1 MHNILGQLKRVS
13 GALWAVLLLML
24 IFSLIKPA
32 FMSYANIMNILRNA
46 SILLIVS
53 IGMTIVILSG
63 QINISVG
70 GIVALCAVLTATY
83 LHGIAEPNAAQIV
96 VAFAIGGATGL
107 LFGLSEGVLIGKY
120 NYNYWLVTFAGMSV
134 SFGLAKTI
142 SDGGIIAGFGR
153 AFQWVS
159 TGKIYGVSMSIIFS
173 IIICFVM
180 AQFINKSRFC
190 MHVYAIGNSEKAAF
204 NSGINVGKI
213 CLWIYA
219 WCGLLS
225 GIAAVFLV
233 ARTNSAGTAVG
244 IGYEFNAIA
253 AVVIGGTSL
262 EGGKGGVLG
271 TVFGTI
277 FIAALKNGLQV
288 VGLNVYWQQAY
299 LGLIIAFIIIYDVTS
314 ARARATKNR
323 RRIYHDR

>member
-1 MHNILGQLKRVS
+1 MPNIVGHLKRVS
-13 GALWAVLLLML
+13 GAIWAVLLLML
-24 IFSLIKPA
+24 IFTWIKPA
-32 FMSYANIMNILRNA
+32 FLSYANTMNILRNA

-53 IGMTIVILSG
+53 IGMTLVILSG

-70 GIVALCAVLTATY
+70 GIVALCGVLTATY
-83 LHGIAEPNAAQIV
+83 IHGVADPSLVQIG
-96 VAFAIGGATGL
+96 VAFLIGGGAGL
-107 LFGLSEGVLIGKY
+107 LFGLLEGVLIGKY

-134 SFGLAKTI
+134 SYGLAKTI

-159 TGKIYGVSMSIIFS
+159 TGKVHGVSMSIVFAFA
-173 IIICFVM
+173 ICALM
-180 AQFINKSRFC
+180 AQYIAKSRFC

-204 NSGINVGKI
+204 NSGIDVGRI
-213 CLWIYA
+213 RLGIYA

-233 ARTNSAGTAVG
+233 ARTNSAGTTIG
-244 IGYEFNAIA
+244 TGYEFNAIA

-262 EGGKGGVLG
+262 EGGKGGLLG

-277 FIAALKNGLQV
+277 FISALKNGLQV
-288 VGLNVYWQQAY
+288 VGLNNYWQQAY
-299 LGLIIAFIIIYDVTS
+299 LGLIIAFIIIYDVVS
-314 ARARATKNR
+314 ARARARKNR